1 MAALFKK
8 LADGAQ
14 KVADVAQKASSAT
27 GHALSELSA
36 GLENKVSDLKEE
48 RGLKAQEEWLS
59 SVQCNLSEPYGLVI
73 SDLRLIVETVDSPEA
88 VSMSVEGIVRSLE
101 HALEM
106 AEDEKTKRD
115 LKEIFASMIRV
126 LLMFLEAK
134 ISYAED
140 RNSENCNCLL
150 YRAGEELSLLL
161 RTVVRNLPSELSVNV
176 DLRNPLSQKAEQSAF
191 FKKATPW
198 AKDGKSKVKKHEEY
212 MNMLK
217 DTFSTLS
224 AYSHVIGPSVP
235 LNRILSHNR
244 KILVDDL
251 KNKIFSAVRNSR
263 KAMIADKS
271 IKVLGQSIKSQSLVK
286 LITNPSSF
294 AIKTVSQAVSGLS
307 GIIADN
313 VGDSLSD
320 YDAFISAMEGLKEK
334 SSVQKHEVQLVES
347 ELNALQMEYSK
358 LGVFQVSAKK
368 ELKVAIDAKMKSLQ
382 ELKLKLDG
390 VEKKLNELNNIFPD
404 AEMKKKE
411 IAEYNESL
419 SRIESMFENR

>member
-14 KVADVAQKASSAT
+14 KVADAAQKVSSAT
-27 GHALSELSA
+27 GHALSA

-106 AEDEKTKRD
+106 AEDEKIKRD

-134 ISYAED
+134 ISYAEA

-150 YRAGEELSLLL
+150 SRAGEELSLLL
-161 RTVVRNLPSELSVNV
+161 RIVVLNLPSELSANV

-191 FKKATPW
+191 FKKAAPW
-198 AKDGKSKVKKHEEY
+198 AKDGKLKAKNKEY
-212 MNMLK
+212 LNMLK
-217 DTFSTLS
+217 DTFRTLS

-271 IKVLGQSIKSQSLVK
+271 IKVLGQSIKSQSLVN

-294 AIKTVSQAVSGLS
+294 AIKTASQAVSGLS
-307 GIIADN
+307 GIIADK

-334 SSVQKHEVQLVES
+334 SSVQKLEAQLVES

-382 ELKLKLDG
+382 EIKLKLDG

-411 IAEYNESL
+411 IAEYDESL

>member
-1 MAALFKK
+1 
-8 LADGAQ
+8 
-14 KVADVAQKASSAT
+14 
-27 GHALSELSA
+27 
-36 GLENKVSDLKEE
+36 
-48 RGLKAQEEWLS
+48 
-59 SVQCNLSEPYGLVI
+59 
-73 SDLRLIVETVDSPEA
+73 
-88 VSMSVEGIVRSLE
+88 
-101 HALEM
+101 
-106 AEDEKTKRD
+106 
-115 LKEIFASMIRV
+115 
-126 LLMFLEAK
+126 
-134 ISYAED
+134 
-140 RNSENCNCLL
+140 
-150 YRAGEELSLLL
+150 
-161 RTVVRNLPSELSVNV
+161 
-176 DLRNPLSQKAEQSAF
+176 
-191 FKKATPW
+191 
-198 AKDGKSKVKKHEEY
+198 

-217 DTFSTLS
+217 DTFSTLP

-271 IKVLGQSIKSQSLVK
+271 IKVLGQSIKSQSVVN
-286 LITNPSSF
+286 LITSPSSF
-294 AIKTVSQAVSGLS
+294 AIKTASQAVSGLS

-313 VGDSLSD
+313 VCDSLSD
-320 YDAFISAMEGLKEK
+320 YDAFISAIEGHKEK
-334 SSVQKHEVQLVES
+334 SSVQKHEAQLVES

-382 ELKLKLDG
+382 EIKLKLDG

-411 IAEYNESL
+411 IAEYDESL

>member
-8 LADGAQ
+8 LADRAQ
-14 KVADVAQKASSAT
+14 KVVDAAQKASSAT
-27 GHALSELSA
+27 NHALSELSA
-36 GLENKVSDLKEE
+36 GLENKVSDKKEE
-48 RGLKAQEEWLS
+48 RGLKALEEWLS
-59 SVQCNLSEPYGLVI
+59 SLQCNRSEPYGLAI

-106 AEDEKTKRD
+106 AEDEKAKRD

-134 ISYAED
+134 ISYAEE
-140 RNSENCNCLL
+140 RNSGNCNCLL
-150 YRAGEELSLLL
+150 SRAGEELSLLL
-161 RTVVRNLPSELSVNV
+161 RIVVRNLPSELSAHV
-176 DLRNPLSQKAEQSAF
+176 DLRNPLSLKAEQSAF
-191 FKKATPW
+191 FNKAAPW

-251 KNKIFSAVRNSR
+251 KNKIFSTVRNSR

-271 IKVLGQSIKSQSLVK
+271 IKVLGQSIKSQSVVN
-286 LITNPSSF
+286 LITSPSSF
-294 AIKTVSQAVSGLS
+294 AIKTASQAVSGLS

-320 YDAFISAMEGLKEK
+320 YDAFISAIEGQKEK
-334 SSVQKHEVQLVES
+334 SSVQQHEAQLVES

-382 ELKLKLDG
+382 EIKLKLDG

-411 IAEYNESL
+411 IAEYDESL

>member
-1 MAALFKK
+1 M
-8 LADGAQ
+8 
-14 KVADVAQKASSAT
+14 
-27 GHALSELSA
+27 
-36 GLENKVSDLKEE
+36 
-48 RGLKAQEEWLS
+48 
-59 SVQCNLSEPYGLVI
+59 QCNLSEPYGLVI
-73 SDLRLIVETVDSPEA
+73 SDLRQVVETVDSPES

-115 LKEIFASMIRV
+115 LKEIFSSMIRV

-140 RNSENCNCLL
+140 RNSENGNCLL
-150 YRAGEELSLLL
+150 SRAGEELSLLL
-161 RTVVRNLPSELSVNV
+161 RMVVRNLPSELSANV

-191 FKKATPW
+191 FKKTAPW
-198 AKDGKSKVKKHEEY
+198 AKDGKLKAKKHEEY

-271 IKVLGQSIKSQSLVK
+271 IKVLGQSIKSQSVVN

-294 AIKTVSQAVSGLS
+294 AIKTASQAVSGLS

-320 YDAFISAMEGLKEK
+320 YDAFISAMEVLKEK
-334 SSVQKHEVQLVES
+334 SSVQKHEAQLVES
-347 ELNALQMEYSK
+347 ELNELQMEYPK

-382 ELKLKLDG
+382 EIKLKLDG

-404 AEMKKKE
+404 SEMKKKE
-411 IAEYNESL
+411 IAEYDESL
-419 SRIESMFENR
+419 SRIESMFEN

>member
-14 KVADVAQKASSAT
+14 KVVDAAQKASSAT

-48 RGLKAQEEWLS
+48 RGLKVQEEWLS
-59 SVQCNLSEPYGLVI
+59 SVQCDLSEPYGLVI
-73 SDLRLIVETVDSPEA
+73 SDLRQVVETVDSPES

-115 LKEIFASMIRV
+115 LKEIFSSMIRV

-140 RNSENCNCLL
+140 RNSENGNCLL
-150 YRAGEELSLLL
+150 SRAGEELSLLL
-161 RTVVRNLPSELSVNV
+161 RMVVRNLPSELSANV

-191 FKKATPW
+191 FKKAPW
-198 AKDGKSKVKKHEEY
+198 AKDGKLKAQKHEEY

-271 IKVLGQSIKSQSLVK
+271 IKVLGQSIKSQSVVN

-294 AIKTVSQAVSGLS
+294 AIKTASQAVSGLS

-334 SSVQKHEVQLVES
+334 SSVQKREAQLVES
-347 ELNALQMEYSK
+347 ELSELQMEYSK

-382 ELKLKLDG
+382 EVKLKLDG

-411 IAEYNESL
+411 IAEYDESL

>member
-14 KVADVAQKASSAT
+14 KVVDAAQKASSAT

-48 RGLKAQEEWLS
+48 RGLKVQEEWLS
-59 SVQCNLSEPYGLVI
+59 SVQCDLSEPYGLVI
-73 SDLRLIVETVDSPEA
+73 SDLRQVVETVDSPES

-115 LKEIFASMIRV
+115 LKEIFSSMIRV

-140 RNSENCNCLL
+140 RNSENGNCLL
-150 YRAGEELSLLL
+150 SRAGEELSLLL
-161 RTVVRNLPSELSVNV
+161 RMVVRNLPSELSANV

-191 FKKATPW
+191 FKKAPW
-198 AKDGKSKVKKHEEY
+198 AKDGKLKAQKHEEY

-271 IKVLGQSIKSQSLVK
+271 IKVLGQSIKSQSVVN

-294 AIKTVSQAVSGLS
+294 AIKTASQAVSGLS

-334 SSVQKHEVQLVES
+334 SSVQKREAQLVES
-347 ELNALQMEYSK
+347 ELSELQMEYSK

-382 ELKLKLDG
+382 EIKLKLDV
-390 VEKKLNELNNIFPD
+390 VEKKSNELNNIFPD

-411 IAEYNESL
+411 IAEYDESL